1 MILEYTG
8 GVMSKIVAIIGAG
21 EIGQALATILRRK
34 RIRIRLWD
42 VDSNKV
48 RGMKPLKET
57 LAGTTA
63 VFLCVPSWAL
73 RAALRNV
80 QLLLPKAAVVVALSK
95 GVEAKSRK
103 TVAELLSGLLPSRQ
117 RWTLLSGPMLAE
129 ELEQRRLGAGV
140 VATANRETFKILA
153 TLFRGTPLKVEW
165 SKNPSAVA
173 WAGVLKNVYAV
184 GLGIADGLEWSWNA
198 KGWFAAKAIEEM
210 RGILPHLKFDALP
223 AAGVAGVADFLATG
237 FSPYS
242 RNREFGE
249 RIVSRGE
256 CEFKSE
262 GCVSLPSVVGLLGA
276 KTVRRFPILQALTS
290 VLIHHT
296 DARKTF
302 TKLFFGA

>member
-1 MILEYTG
+1 
-8 GVMSKIVAIIGAG
+8 MSKAVAIIGAG
-21 EIGQALATILRRK
+21 EIGRAIASILRRK
-34 RIRIRLWD
+34 KISVRLWD
-42 VDSNKV
+42 VDPAKV
-48 RGMKPLKET
+48 RGMKPIKET

-63 VFLCVPSWAL
+63 VFLCVPSWVL

-80 QLLLPKAAVVVALSK
+80 RPLLPRTAVVVVLSK
-95 GVEAKSRK
+95 GMEGKSKK
-103 TVAELLSGLLPSRQ
+103 TVAELLPDLLPPRQ
-117 RWTLLSGPMLAE
+117 KWALLSGPMLAE

-140 VATANRETFKILA
+140 IATANREVFQTLA

-198 KGWFAAKAIEEM
+198 KGWFAAKALEEM
-210 RGILPHLKFDALP
+210 HEIFDHLGFHAVH
-223 AAGVAGVADFLATG
+223 AAGVAGAADFLATG

-262 GCVSLPSVVGLLGA
+262 GCISLPSVVARLGA
-276 KTVRRFPILQALTS
+276 KTVRRFPVLHALSS

-302 TKLFFGA
+302 TKLFSGA